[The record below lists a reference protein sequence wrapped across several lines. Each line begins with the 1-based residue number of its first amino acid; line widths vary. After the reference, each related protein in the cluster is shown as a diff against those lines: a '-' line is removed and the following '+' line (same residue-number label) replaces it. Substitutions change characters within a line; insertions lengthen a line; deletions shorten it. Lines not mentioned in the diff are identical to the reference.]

1 MSSINRPLAGPTLS
15 YDLAAEA
22 ARLRQDP
29 MYQQSGKLGHA
40 LVKNG
45 RFRVILTALAAGQS
59 AETANADS
67 AMSIQVL
74 EGSLQVRA
82 DGGEQEL
89 RQGQLIFTAPGD
101 AHDIRAA
108 QDSLI
113 LITVSAQN
121 DDFRPGESRTGSGAN
136 P

>member
-22 ARLRQDP
+22 ERLRGDP
-29 MYQQSGKLGHA
+29 MYRQSGKLGHA

-45 RFRVILTALAAGQS
+45 RFRVILTVLAAGQA
-59 AETANADS
+59 AETAHADS

-74 EGSLQVRA
+74 EGALQVRA
-82 DGGEQEL
+82 DGGDTEL
-89 RQGQLIFTAPGD
+89 GQGQLIFTAPGD

-108 QDSLI
+108 RDSVI
-113 LITVSAQN
+113 LITVSAQD
-121 DDFRPGESRTGSGAN
+121 DDFRPGESKSGSGQN

>member
-22 ARLRQDP
+22 ARLRADP
-29 MYQQSGKLGHA
+29 MYRQSGKLGHA

-45 RFRVILTALAAGQS
+45 RFRVILTVLAAGQA
-59 AETANADS
+59 AETAHADS

-74 EGSLQVRA
+74 EGALQVRA
-82 DGGEQEL
+82 DGGDTEL
-89 RQGQLIFTAPGD
+89 GQGQLIFTAPGD

-108 QDSLI
+108 RDSVI
-113 LITVSAQN
+113 LITVSAQD
-121 DDFRPGESRTGSGAN
+121 DDFRPGESKSGSGQN

>member
-22 ARLRQDP
+22 SRLREDP
-29 MYQQSGKLGHA
+29 MYRQSGRLGHA

-45 RFRVILTALAAGQS
+45 RFRVILTVLAAGQA
-59 AETANADS
+59 AETAHADS
-67 AMSIQVL
+67 SMSIQVL
-74 EGSLQVRA
+74 EGSIQVRV
-82 DGGEQEL
+82 DGGDREL
-89 RQGQLIFTAPGD
+89 GQGELIFTAPGD

-108 QDSLI
+108 RDAVI